1 MCSKCLT
8 PISFLGQYH
17 SRYNL
22 CFRKYLLFLELTCPI
37 HNYQS
42 VSIQIWPF
50 CIFRY
55 LPFKIQL
62 IVALCAL
69 WSSIITQ
76 SVSSRYKLLKFS
88 CSLNV
93 LSSYQ
98 SWYNLCRTL
107 WSTIITQSVSSRYKL
122 LKLSCSLNVL
132 SSYQSRYN
140 LCRTLWSTIIT
151 QSVSSMYKLFLNSL
165 IPSWFQSR
173 YNLCRSPWSRA
184 IT

>member
-1 MCSKCLT
+1 MRPLLFFLLAFYSLSTVKEKENGLYMCSKCLT

-37 HNYQS
+37 HTSQS

-69 WSSIITQ
+69 WSTIITLQ
-76 SVSSRYKLLKFS
+76 SVSP
-88 CSLNV
+88 
-93 LSSYQ
+93 
-98 SWYNLCRTL
+98 
-107 WSTIITQSVSSRYKL
+107 RYKL

-132 SSYQSRYN
+132 SWYQSRYDN
-140 LCRTLWSTIIT
+140 IVFCRMYPLITLFSNSPIPLIYSVGINPDTTIFYSAECIT
-151 QSVSSMYKLFLNSL
+151 
-165 IPSWFQSR
+165 
-173 YNLCRSPWSRA
+173 
-184 IT
+184 